1 MGKDSR
7 YLFAAPKSARA
18 GLEREYKDRLFRMIF
33 RGKQELLSLYNAVHE
48 THYTNPDDLEI
59 NTLENAIYMN
69 MRNDVSFLID
79 SRMPL
84 YEQQSSN
91 NRNMPLRQL
100 MYVST
105 LYAGITRNSNL
116 YGTKLIRIPTPKF
129 VTFYNGEDEQ
139 PARQILNLSDAFEV
153 QEDDISLELKVL
165 VLNINPGYNDRLLAD
180 CRLLGDYMSYIVK
193 VRTYAKVMPIE
204 EAVEC
209 AIEECIQDDIL
220 ADFLRKNRAEARNV
234 SIFEYDEARHL
245 EMERKANREDG
256 IKEGL
261 EKGIKAFI
269 LDNLEENIPEKRIAE
284 KLMRR
289 FGLAEAQAIERLE
302 EYSKKSE

>member
-1 MGKDSR
+1 
-7 YLFAAPKSARA
+7 
-18 GLEREYKDRLFRMIF
+18 
-33 RGKQELLSLYNAVHE
+33 
-48 THYTNPDDLEI
+48 
-59 NTLENAIYMN
+59 
-69 MRNDVSFLID
+69 
-79 SRMPL
+79 
-84 YEQQSSN
+84 
-91 NRNMPLRQL
+91 MPLRQL

-116 YGTKLIRIPTPKF
+116 YGIKLIRIPTPKF

-139 PARQILNLSDAFEV
+139 PERQILNLSDAFEV

-180 CRLLGDYMSYIVK
+180 CKLLGDYMSYIVK

-245 EMERKANREDG
+245 EMEREANREEG
-256 IKEGL
+256 IKEGFKKGR
-261 EKGIKAFI
+261 EEGREEGIKEGIEVEIFGSVF
-269 LDNLEENIPEKRIAE
+269 ENDYSVERGAE
-284 KLMRR
+284 KLNLSKER
-289 FGLAEAQAIERLE
+289 FE
-302 EYSKKSE
+302 EKYQNWLKESGKKSE